1 MNSLKKQI
9 NRALE
14 LFYVSIDD
22 DIDTWHG
29 KNERSQKA
37 GVLARKSLL

>member
-1 MNSLKKQI
+1 MNSLKEHI

-14 LFYVSIDD
+14 LFYVSVDD

-29 KNERSQKA
+29 KNAQSK
-37 GVLARKSLL
+37 KI